1 MSKHM
6 TLKHP
11 DNYQS
16 HYSKGKKI
24 EHSTGSR
31 NEEASCSN
39 VWNWREFLKYSRG
52 LSSPSHFQVVLLII
66 VTCLIYVTIVINNLI
81 YSP

>member
-16 HYSKGKKI
+16 HYSKGKKLNI
-24 EHSTGSR
+24 ALAAEMRKHPVQMFGTGES
-31 NEEASCSN
+31 
-39 VWNWREFLKYSRG
+39 F
-52 LSSPSHFQVVLLII
+52 
-66 VTCLIYVTIVINNLI
+66 
-81 YSP
+81 